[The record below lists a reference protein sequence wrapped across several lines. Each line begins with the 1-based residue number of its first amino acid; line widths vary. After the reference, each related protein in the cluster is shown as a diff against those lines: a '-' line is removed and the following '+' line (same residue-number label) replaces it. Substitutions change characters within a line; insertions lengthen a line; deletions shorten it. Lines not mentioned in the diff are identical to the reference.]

1 MALESDEETVRG
13 NGNGVNGLFKQEEE
27 FVDETPP
34 IAERE
39 FTFQPGMGTGAYDTY
54 RTRNAEGDMQGWGT
68 ARVVKPESVE
78 MPLSPEVELPPG
90 RGKGEPFVREENM
103 VEDASDPETG
113 GIPAVLRGKNW
124 YEPEKDSKFCCGDF
138 VPSPLLILPP
148 V

>member
-13 NGNGVNGLFKQEEE
+13 DGNAGYGSFRQEEE

-39 FTFQPGMGTGAYDTY
+39 FTFQPGMGSGAYDTY
-54 RTRNAEGDMQGWGT
+54 RTRNAEGDMQGLGT

-78 MPLSPEVELPPG
+78 MPLSPDGELPPG
-90 RGKGEPFVREENM
+90 RGKEEPFVREESM

-124 YEPEKDSKFCCGDF
+124 YEPEKDSKFRCGDC
-138 VPSPLLILPP
+138 VLSPLLILPP
-148 V
+148 A